1 MKKIVVILL
10 VVLCLMGCTAET
22 FEKVEDELV
31 QQVMH
36 PQKKVNIALEDGVIA
51 IHSGENTIYLCDG
64 YEVTV
69 QTHSSGNL
77 SATLKEITGFEKE
90 ELTVY
95 MTKEDDLDRYECAWA
110 SAGENGDVTGRAVV
124 YDDGSHH
131 YCVTVMADA
140 NDAQA
145 LLPAW
150 NEILDSVT
158 FS

>member
-36 PQKKVNIALEDGVIA
+36 PQKKVNVLLEDGAVA
-51 IHSGENTIYLCDG
+51 IRSGENTIYLCDG

-69 QTHSSGNL
+69 QTMASGNL
-77 SATLKEITGFEKE
+77 SATLKELTGFGRDD
-90 ELTVY
+90 LVVFQ
-95 MTKEDDLDRYECAWA
+95 TKADDLDRYECAWA
-110 SAGENGDVTGRAVV
+110 AIGEGGDVAGRAVI
-124 YDDGSHH
+124 YDDGIHH
-131 YCVTVMADA
+131 YCITVMADA
-140 NDAQA
+140 KDAQA

-150 NEILDSVT
+150 NEILDSEI